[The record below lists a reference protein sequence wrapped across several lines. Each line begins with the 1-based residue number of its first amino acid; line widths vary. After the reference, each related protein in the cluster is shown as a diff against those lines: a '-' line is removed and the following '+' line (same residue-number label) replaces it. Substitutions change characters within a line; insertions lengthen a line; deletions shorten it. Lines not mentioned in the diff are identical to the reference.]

1 MSSQGI
7 GAGEPESAE
16 AGKPESSG
24 TSQLVRAGVDYGEV
38 LDRLGSLLGHS
49 EMDRIRSAIERPDK
63 WMSIALFVGALVL
76 FVVAF
81 LFRAVDLLLPGEFI
95 AVLILATVLAVL
107 PWLVAVYLLRSDDR
121 SRSERA
127 RPEAEHDAAVRAA
140 GSTES
145 RRDVG
150 LGKPRGSPRREP
162 PDV

>member
-16 AGKPESSG
+16 AGKPESTG
-24 TSQLVRAGVDYGEV
+24 TSPLVRAGVDYGEV

-63 WMSIALFVGALVL
+63 WMSVALFVGALVL

-121 SRSERA
+121 SRSERVHLM
-127 RPEAEHDAAVRAA
+127 AEHDAA
-140 GSTES
+140 GPTES

-150 LGKPRGSPRREP
+150 LGKPRGSPRPEP